1 MFVAKKKLVKLLNS
15 LKRVANPFA
24 PQALASPNPGFPSP
38 SYFLQLL
45 KLLDPLVIPQFTV
58 LTVLIDPLIIS
69 LLPDTQRAP
78 RSLSLFL
85 SYFLV
90 LLELL
95 NPLFLCF
102 PTSWCSQSF
111 LILIV
116 LLFPTFWYSILELL
130 DPQVLLFLT
139 SWYCQSSQIL
149 RSFSS
154 LLPGTPRAP

>member
-15 LKRVANPFA
+15 LKRVTNPSA

-95 NPLFLCF
+95 NSHCPSLPYFL
-102 PTSWCSQSF
+102 
-111 LILIV
+111 V
-116 LLFPTFWYSILELL
+116 LLELL